1 MTTEFNRYLEQLRE
15 LELAAPEILDASR
28 KIAIYDKY
36 ISEGG
41 SDSETRDYFEVQ
53 RLLETFGDSAE
64 IIPPKTPLRSDYELL
79 SEAIAYYLRAK
90 NEYRVNVEYLKGFL
104 LPDTVSEGDIKQIG
118 AVVCEDGGRLIA
130 TNQGESIIS
139 FSDLK
144 SEIMSKM
151 GENPLEKFKD
161 IFGDVSE
168 DEEMENEL
176 EDGVSLADQ
185 LVARYRRGGLANNQ
199 SDSAITNLRELRS
212 FLFESLTRGNGN
224 TVSDDEVEEVIGLLG
239 SV

>member
-1 MTTEFNRYLEQLRE
+1 MTTEFNKYLEQLKE
-15 LELAAPEILDASR
+15 LELAAPDILDASR
-28 KIAIYDKY
+28 KIVIYDKY

-79 SEAIAYYLRAK
+79 SEAVAYYLRAK

-144 SEIMSKM
+144 SEIMSTFFFVRVKH
-151 GENPLEKFKD
+151 F
-161 IFGDVSE
+161 
-168 DEEMENEL
+168 
-176 EDGVSLADQ
+176 
-185 LVARYRRGGLANNQ
+185 
-199 SDSAITNLRELRS
+199 SA
-212 FLFESLTRGNGN
+212 
-224 TVSDDEVEEVIGLLG
+224 LLD
-239 SV
+239 